1 MLVAVISLTSSPGVT
16 TFSLALA
23 ARWPDEARCVLVEC
37 DPSGGDVATRFS
49 LSSSPGVVSLAA
61 AARRST
67 DPGLLW
73 QHTQTLPGGLPVV
86 TAPPGAD
93 HARAALSALA
103 PERPSEAGVLR
114 LAADAPE
121 AVVIADCGRVD
132 PGSPALP
139 ILGSADAMLLLTGA
153 HADQLAHVASRLTTV
168 GRWSRRPALLLVG
181 EGHSTDEVARE
192 LGVPAMG
199 RIPEDRRG
207 AAMLCGRPSRRRG
220 PSRSALGRTAG
231 NVARVLLAQQPPPR
245 PAPTPA
251 QPGEATSR
259 PAPLLRAVPDGA
271 DPSETEQR
279 LRVGPPA
286 APGSDDTSRNG
297 TEP

>member
-1 MLVAVISLTSSPGVT
+1 MLVAVISLKGSPGVT

-49 LSSSPGVVSLAA
+49 LASSPSVVSLAA

-67 DPGLLW
+67 DPGLVW
-73 QHTQTLPGGLPVV
+73 QHTQALPGGLAVV

-93 HARAALSALA
+93 HARAALTALA
-103 PERPSEAGVLR
+103 PERSSETGVLR
-114 LAADAPE
+114 QAANAPG

-139 ILGSADAMLLLTGA
+139 ILRSADAMLLLTGA
-153 HADQLAHVASRLTTV
+153 HADNLAHLASRLTAV

-181 EGHSTDEVARE
+181 EGHTTDEVARE

-207 AAMLCGRPSRRRG
+207 AATLCGRPSRRRG
-220 PSRSALGRTAG
+220 PSRSALGRTAR
-231 NVARVLLAQQPPPR
+231 NVARALLAQQPPLQ
-245 PAPTPA
+245 PAPTPV
-251 QPGEATSR
+251 QPGEPTPR

-271 DPSETEQR
+271 ERSETSQR
-279 LRVGPPA
+279 LRVAPPT
-286 APGSDDTSRNG
+286 APEPDDTSRNG